1 MADLTAADVLALKN
15 NDNDGIFGGMGG
27 IFGIFVLFI
36 LIGMMG
42 GGFGWGGN
50 AAAQGALTRAEL
62 CDGFNTAQIERNQSD
77 LMRGQFGL
85 QADVFQN
92 RYDNAVAFG
101 NARYD
106 TAMGFANTQN
116 LMQQGFCTTQKGIM
130 ENGYATQ
137 MGINNLGAR
146 MDACCCDIK
155 TAIHSEGEATRALIH
170 DTNEQ
175 ALRDQIQGL
184 RDERAVLQNQ
194 LGIQA
199 QTRSIISELLP
210 QPKPMYPATS
220 PYQAVPVQA
229 IPYQMPTYPS
239 ACSAACC

>member
-1 MADLTAADVLALKN
+1 MADLTAADVLALK
-15 NDNDGIFGGMGG
+15 DNDGMFGGMGG

-36 LIGMMG
+36 LFGMLG

-50 AAAQGALTRAEL
+50 NAAAQNALTRAEL

-92 RYDNAVAFG
+92 RYDSAVAFG

-116 LMQQGFCTTQKGIM
+116 AMQQGFCGTQKEIL
-130 ENGYATQ
+130 ENRYANQLAFNTMQ
-137 MGINNLGAR
+137 AQLAQ
-146 MDACCCDIK
+146 CCCDLK
-155 TAIHSEGEATRALIH
+155 TSIHGEAETTRALIR

-184 RDERAVLQNQ
+184 RDERTVLQNQ
-194 LGIQA
+194 LGRQA
-199 QTRSIISELLP
+199 QTASIISELLP

-229 IPYQMPTYPS
+229 IPYQMPTYAP